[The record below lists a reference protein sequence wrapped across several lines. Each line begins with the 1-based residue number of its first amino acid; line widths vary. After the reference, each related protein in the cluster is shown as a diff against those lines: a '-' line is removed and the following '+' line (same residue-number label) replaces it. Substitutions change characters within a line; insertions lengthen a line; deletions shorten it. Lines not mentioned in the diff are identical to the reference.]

1 MKKAELISAI
11 AEKTNLTKTDINT
24 VLCAFGEVVTAN
36 VKDGNIVV
44 PNLGTFKLRTNKAR
58 DGINPATKEAIKI
71 EQSFGLAFKQS
82 TKTKGVLNG

>member
-11 AEKTNLTKTDINT
+11 AEKTNLTKTDIDT
-24 VLCAFGEVVTAN
+24 VLGAFGEVVTAN

-58 DGINPATKEAIKI
+58 KGHNPKTKETIQI

-82 TKTKGVLNG
+82 TKTKGLLNG